1 MNLEPNTNEAKM
13 DGNDLWRE
21 EIFTDRKVGTIRRLT
36 PVKLDGSTDAS
47 RKTVFTGEAQIMTPG
62 GALPLNFEIPAE
74 TLEQAVAKYGVAV
87 EEAFRET
94 MEELKEMQRRAA
106 SSLVIPKGGA
116 AGLAGLGNPPGG
128 GKLHLP

>member
-1 MNLEPNTNEAKM
+1 MNPESKSNDAKM
-13 DGNDLWRE
+13 DAADLWRE
-21 EIFTDRKVGTIRRLT
+21 DIFTDRKVGTIRRLS
-36 PVKLDGSTDAS
+36 PVKPDGSADAA
-47 RKTVFTGEAQIMTPG
+47 RKTVFTGEAQIMTPA

-74 TLEQAVAKYGVAV
+74 TLEQAVAQYAPAV
-87 EEAFRET
+87 ETAFREA

>member
-1 MNLEPNTNEAKM
+1 MNPESKTAEPKM
-13 DGNDLWRE
+13 DANDLWRE
-21 EIFTDRKVGTIRRLT
+21 EVFTDRKVGTIRRLT
-36 PVKLDGSTDAS
+36 PVKLDGTTDVS
-47 RKTVFTGEAQIMTPG
+47 RKAVFTGEAQIMTPA

-74 TLEQAVAKYGVAV
+74 TLEQAVANYGPAV
-87 EEAFRET
+87 EEAFREA